1 MKYYIVALF
10 DKDSYKTITPI
21 QKNISK
27 KFRAN
32 RNSPQ
37 PYITLEVLE
46 NPNMDKLY
54 SIVEKVIKPYK
65 KFKVELCNDVSI
77 NEAQKTVNLSIL
89 NEGYIKKISRN
100 LNDTLALH
108 GVHTKDGIN
117 NLSISLGNVNYSN
130 KERKYSN
137 DIACDLI
144 RKDGK
149 NLTLKI
155 DSFEVWKISNNRK
168 ETPIKSYELKTF

>member
-117 NLSISLGNVNYSN
+117 NLSISLG
-130 KERKYSN
+130 
-137 DIACDLI
+137 IACDLI